1 MLVVLAQEGEK
12 SSYINEHF
20 DFFYSTNLKT
30 DCHDSEIKI
39 LVPLG
44 NILKNHSELK

>member
-12 SSYINEHF
+12 VVLNEHF
-20 DFFYSTNLKT
+20 DFFYSANLKT